1 MKILLFLL
9 IIFILFPLLRVV
21 YTIWRSVRQVKK
33 AFSQQQQQYQQTQK
47 TSHRQASKEES
58 NQKKRRAIEFLKNKS
73 EDAEYEEI
81 PGKRKSTATDD
92 DREPASSRPHYTDA
106 HYEDVK

>member
-1 MKILLFLL
+1 MAFCATSQKGFLQNIL
-9 IIFILFPLLRVV
+9 
-21 YTIWRSVRQVKK
+21 YET
-33 AFSQQQQQYQQTQK
+33 TQW
-47 TSHRQASKEES
+47 
-58 NQKKRRAIEFLKNKS
+58 IKNKS